1 VSFSFSLVALR
12 RIALLLRRVSLLLRR
27 VALHLLLRWVSLIR
41 LLWHRLL
48 LHLLLLRRITWLLTW
63 LLRWVALLLRWV
75 SVHRLLLHL
84 LLLRRITLHLLL
96 RRITLH
102 LLLRRV
108 TLHRLLL
115 HLSRVRG
122 ETTSH
127 TESSTHHL
135 SLLRSHGET
144 LRIHSLLRRSAHHVV
159 AHRSVHHRLT
169 LLAHHV

>member
-1 VSFSFSLVALR
+1 M
-12 RIALLLRRVSLLLRR
+12 LRRVSLLLRR

-75 SVHRLLLHL
+75 SLHRLLLHL
-84 LLLRRITLHLLL
+84 LLL

-122 ETTSH
+122 ETASH